1 LLNFLVLILQTMM
14 TPQQRESGGYWNWP
28 QGRSLAEES
37 LLIQAKLV
45 KVPLQLCRMSSQV
58 SVASIKMGT
67 TVATNA
73 LLERSADQ
81 CALVVSKGHKDLLR
95 IGDQTRPKL
104 FDLNIRRASPLFS
117 QVLEVDE
124 RVTPEEYTE
133 DPSPKSAHELEAL
146 VDDVEV
152 VKGVGG
158 ELIRILKPLGKSI
171 H

>member
-1 LLNFLVLILQTMM
+1 
-14 TPQQRESGGYWNWP
+14 
-28 QGRSLAEES
+28 
-37 LLIQAKLV
+37 
-45 KVPLQLCRMSSQV
+45 
-58 SVASIKMGT
+58 MGT

-81 CALVVSKGHKDLLR
+81 CVLVVSKGHKDLLR

-133 DPSPKSAHELEAL
+133 DPNPKSASELDAL
-146 VDDVEV
+146 VDDIEV

-158 ELIRILKPLGKSI
+158 ELIRILKPLGKFPFYVQESLLTI
-171 H
+171 NNRHHEGTRGPAKDL

>member
-1 LLNFLVLILQTMM
+1 
-14 TPQQRESGGYWNWP
+14 
-28 QGRSLAEES
+28 
-37 LLIQAKLV
+37 
-45 KVPLQLCRMSSQV
+45 
-58 SVASIKMGT
+58 MGT

-73 LLERSADQ
+73 LLERSADT

-117 QVLEVDE
+117 EVLEIDE

-133 DPSPKSAHELEAL
+133 DPSPKSSAELEPL
-146 VDDVEV
+146 VDDVQV

-158 ELIRILKPLGKSI
+158 ELIRILRPLGKLSR
-171 H
+171 HCRQVKTKLTK